1 MAKTYDIM
9 VIAAHPDDAEYG
21 VAGSVAR
28 WVKEGQSV
36 VYVIC
41 TNGDK
46 GSSDPEMTSDRL
58 AFIREKEQRAAAR
71 VLGVKRVVFLRHP
84 DQSLEDT
91 PEFRKEIVTVMRRY
105 KPDTVA
111 APDPYRKY
119 IWHRDHRILGQVVLD
134 AVYPYVRD
142 RLAYIDLFEAGLK
155 THIVKEVL
163 FWASDNP
170 NYRSDVTD
178 TFDIKLK
185 ALRCHKSQVGG
196 HPDHEEWL
204 VERARMMAKGTSFK
218 LAEAFHREELA

>member
-1 MAKTYDIM
+1 M

-28 WVKEGQSV
+28 WVKEGKSI

-46 GSSDPEMTSDRL
+46 GSGDPEMTSERL
-58 AFIREKEQRAAAR
+58 AGIREKEQLAAAK
-71 VLGVKRVVFLRHP
+71 VLGVGKVVFLRHP
-84 DQSLEDT
+84 DQTLEDT
-91 PEFRKEIVTVMRRY
+91 PEFRKEIVTVMRTYR
-105 KPDTVA
+105 PNTVA

-134 AVYPYVRD
+134 AVYPFVRD

-155 THIVKEVL
+155 PHIVKEVL

-178 TFDIKLK
+178 TFDIKLE

-204 VERARMMAKGTSFK
+204 VARARMMAKGTSYK
-218 LAEAFHREELA
+218 LAEAFHREELE